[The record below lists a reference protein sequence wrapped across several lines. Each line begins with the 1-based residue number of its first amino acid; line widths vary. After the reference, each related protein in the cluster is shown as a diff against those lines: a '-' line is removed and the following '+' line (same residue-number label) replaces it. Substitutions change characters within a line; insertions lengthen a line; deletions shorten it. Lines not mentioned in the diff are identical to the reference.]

1 MSRQLAPAGASA
13 STSANDKNNEEAA
26 PVPITEDEVVGY
38 REQDRFLPI
47 NNIQRLMKRS
57 LPESSKISKDAKGGL
72 ISFSRMSLRLYPLVR
87 PKSGSWFLIS

>member
-1 MSRQLAPAGASA
+1 MNRQLAPAGSSA
-13 STSANDKNNEEAA
+13 DGNANNTNNEEEAA

-57 LPESSKISKDAKGGL
+57 LPDTSKISKDAKG
-72 ISFSRMSLRLYPLVR
+72 RLTSSAAV
-87 PKSGSWFLIS
+87 